1 MILFTFIIKERYG
14 KKSTL
19 LFTDTNSLTYQINQI
34 KAYYLYEDFSRNKN
48 MVGFSEYPENSKLF
62 NTANKQ

>member
-48 MVGFSEYPENSKLF
+48 MFGFSEYPENSKLF